1 MGGGWYFII
10 HLSDWLI
17 KNIAACH
24 NVSHFPYFLVIMNIW
39 YVSHFPYFLVI
50 MNIYFTPSLFSGH
63 REHIFHIFPIFWSSW
78 RYISHFPYFLVI
90 MNICFTSSLFSGH
103 HEHMF
108 HIFPI
113 FWSLWTY
120 VSHFPYFLV
129 TINICFTFSLFSG
142 HYKHML
148 LSVIWLTACVRK
160 ICTKKATSIYVHV
173 YGFMATNYIHQHLP
187 L

>member
-1 MGGGWYFII
+1 MQIKQSWWMGGGWYFII

-24 NVSHFPYFLVIMNIW
+24 NVSHFPYFLVIMNI
-39 YVSHFPYFLVI
+39 
-50 MNIYFTPSLFSGH
+50 
-63 REHIFHIFPIFWSSW
+63 
-78 RYISHFPYFLVI
+78 
-90 MNICFTSSLFSGH
+90 CFTSSLFSGH

-108 HIFPI
+108 HIFAI